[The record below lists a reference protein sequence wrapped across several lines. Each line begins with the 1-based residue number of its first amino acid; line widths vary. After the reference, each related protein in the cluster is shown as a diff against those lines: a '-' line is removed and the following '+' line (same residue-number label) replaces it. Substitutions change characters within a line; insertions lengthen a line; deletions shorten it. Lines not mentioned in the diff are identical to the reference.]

1 MKSERVY
8 LRILSPEAVS
18 MVDDVLISKAESIER
33 CLQRINEDYLG
44 YEHELETNFTRRD
57 AIILNLQRACETSIG
72 AAMRIVRIKNLGV
85 PEGSR
90 EAFELLARH
99 NIIPASLSE
108 SLKKMVGF
116 RNIAIHDYQKIN
128 TEILKS
134 ILDNNLGEFK
144 VFAKAL
150 LMLKN

>member
-1 MKSERVY
+1 
-8 LRILSPEAVS
+8 

-90 EAFELLARH
+90 EATGKQTMMH
-99 NIIPASLSE
+99 
-108 SLKKMVGF
+108 K
-116 RNIAIHDYQKIN
+116 
-128 TEILKS
+128 T
-134 ILDNNLGEFK
+134 
-144 VFAKAL
+144 
-150 LMLKN
+150 